1 MKITKRYTHG
11 SRDSDIAKW
20 VEGAC
25 YCLAEGS
32 DAAIEDAISEL
43 IQMMKS
49 AQQEDG
55 YLNLHYQLVEPGK
68 RFTNLRDMHE
78 LYNCGHLIEAALA
91 HEALVHNNEFL
102 SIMTKYVDLLHTTF
116 GPGQDQMRGY
126 PGHPEIEL
134 ALLRL
139 HQRTQNPKHLELA
152 SYFVNERGNP
162 RGDNGKHYYT
172 AERERRG
179 EISALR
185 PRCYPEPESNWYNQ
199 AHLPIAEMD
208 SVEGHSVRAMYL
220 LTAVADLVR
229 MEGSSNTGLKD
240 ALYRLWNNMVD
251 KKMYLT
257 GGIGAMKQWEGFGID
272 HFLPQGT
279 DDGGCYSETCA
290 SIGVMMLAE
299 RILQFDLDRRYSD
312 IMELCLLNAVLTS
325 MSHDGIKFTYV
336 NQLASSDAD
345 LSKRE
350 EWFTCACCPP
360 NVLRTLGM
368 IGGYVYSQPLEK
380 PQINVHLYV
389 PSTHKVQIGGKE
401 VVLTQKS
408 NWPWEGKIDF
418 TLESVSPDLS
428 LALRIPGWASKWK
441 VTPPP
446 ASPEMSHGYLHLTSE
461 YLKSNPSF
469 VLEIDIKTR
478 LVSPHPLTNQ
488 DSLTLMRGPIVYC
501 VEDVDNTW
509 VKDHFRS
516 VQLSSSCQITESTV
530 TDKENGDT
538 YVALKVGGGGASL
551 IDLSTVGHGPGLA
564 VEDIDRIEKAEVKEL
579 EELNF
584 VPYYFRANR
593 GGKGMMRVGLR
604 RWHKD

>member
-1 MKITKRYTHG
+1 
-11 SRDSDIAKW
+11 
-20 VEGAC
+20 
-25 YCLAEGS
+25 
-32 DAAIEDAISEL
+32 
-43 IQMMKS
+43 MMKS

-91 HEALVHNNEFL
+91 HEALLHNNEFL
-102 SIMTKYVDLLHTTF
+102 DIMIRYVDLLHAKF
-116 GPGQDQMRGY
+116 GAKQDQTCGY

-152 SYFVNERGNP
+152 CYFINERGNP
-162 RGDNGKHYYT
+162 QGDNGKHYYT

-179 EISALR
+179 EIPALR

-199 AHLPIAEMD
+199 AHLPIAKMD
-208 SVEGHSVRAMYL
+208 TIEGHSVRAMYL

-229 MEGSSNTGLKD
+229 KD
-240 ALYRLWNNMVD
+240 ALANTSLSDALNRLWNNMVN

-272 HFLPQGT
+272 YFLPQGT

-299 RILQFDLDRRYSD
+299 RILQFDLDRQYSD
-312 IMELCLLNAVLTS
+312 IMELCLFNAVLTS
-325 MSHDGIKFTYV
+325 MSHDGSKFTYV

-345 LSKRE
+345 LSRRE

-368 IGGYVYSQPLEK
+368 IGGYVYSQPGEK
-380 PQINVHLYV
+380 AQINVHLYI
-389 PSTHKVQIGGKE
+389 PSTHKTQIGGQE
-401 VVLTQKS
+401 VLLTQKS
-408 NWPWEGKIDF
+408 NWPWEGKIEF
-418 TLESVSPDLS
+418 TLESVCSDLS
-428 LALRIPGWASKWK
+428 VALRIPGWASEWK
-441 VTPPP
+441 LMPPP
-446 ASPEMSHGYLHLTSE
+446 ASTTLERGYLILTAE
-461 YLKSNPSF
+461 YLKSNKSF
-469 VLEIDIKTR
+469 TLDIDVKTR

-488 DSLTLMRGPIVYC
+488 DTLTLMRGPIVYC

-509 VKDHFRS
+509 VRDHFKS
-516 VQLSSSCQITESTV
+516 VQLACSCQITESTV
-530 TDKENGDT
+530 TDRDSGDT
-538 YVALKVGGGGASL
+538 YMALKVGRGGASL
-551 IDLSTVGHGPGLA
+551 IDLSGMRNGHGVA
-564 VEDIDRIEKAEVKEL
+564 VDEIDRIGGHGSKAI

-593 GGKGMMRVGLR
+593 GGNGMMRVGLR
-604 RWHKD
+604 RWHKV